1 MKEINLFAY
10 MNYRNFLRDFYQLK
24 KRNSKSFSYKLF
36 AEKAGLNSPN
46 YMKLIMDGKRNLT
59 YKNLRGFCE
68 ALEFDEKQAEFFK
81 NLVLFNQAKTEKDRA
96 FYQKQMRA
104 ILDLKQKSILQKD
117 QYSVYASFYTLVIKE
132 ILLLN
137 LKQQSPKAIA
147 KKLNYALSPEQVK
160 TALEELESLHLIKK
174 NSDGNY
180 RPVEQSMQTPNLI
193 KSSRVYDYYQH
204 LLKIA
209 SDALKEQSDV
219 ERCFSTLTV
228 AVNKQDLPKAFEM
241 IHEFRDHLDKMFVK
255 SKNYNAVYQL
265 SIQLFRLDKNDE

>member
-1 MKEINLFAY
+1 MKDINLFAY
-10 MNYRNFLRDFYQLK
+10 TNYRNFLQDFYQLK
-24 KRNSKSFSYKLF
+24 KLNSKAFTYKLF

-46 YMKLIMDGKRNLT
+46 YMKLIMDGRRNLT

-81 NLVLFNQAKTEKDRA
+81 NLVLFNQAKTEKDII
-96 FYQKQMRA
+96 FYQKQMQA
-104 ILDLKQKSILQKD
+104 VLDLNQKNLLQKD
-117 QYSVYASFYTLVIKE
+117 QYGVYASFYTLVIKE
-132 ILLLN
+132 LILLN
-137 LKQQSPKAIA
+137 FKQQSPKSIA

-160 TALEELESLHLIKK
+160 TALKKLEDLNLIKK
-174 NSDGNY
+174 NSDGDY
-180 RPVEQSMQTPNLI
+180 KSVQQSMQTPNLI

-228 AVNKQDLPKAFEM
+228 AVNKQDLPKAFDM
-241 IHEFRDHLDKMFVK
+241 IHEFRDHLDKMFIA
-255 SKNYNAVYQL
+255 SKKYDAVYQL
-265 SIQLFRLDKNDE
+265 SIQLFRLDKDDE